1 MIVSTLLLSVSHVL
15 PWLYLSARIERSPE
29 KLASLLSGVM
39 IFPYLL
45 SLLLG
50 AVAESGDYF
59 DYYFLKF
66 SAIYSVG
73 MLFMYVGAATARL
86 IFKVQ
91 LPVPSSDGRVY
102 KKISFAAYLFLIL
115 SVFLVL
121 LRFELAGGIFNYLAD
136 IGNRTKHLS
145 GGGAVDIFMIPAVF
159 LSVLSF
165 SYLYSLGR
173 LSKLKLVGIIIILF
187 FIMSLFGGRKIPIQI
202 VVFSLIYIAAVK
214 VDFKLLSIKL
224 VPIYFILFIF
234 FSVVLY
240 FRLKAQGNLETFD
253 VKSVLGNTS
262 YVDIYVFIT
271 KYFTENDFWYGA
283 VYGDILYR
291 ISGLYGMLPL
301 DDGVYIYNLSKGV
314 EVTPPLSMEYM
325 IASSWPPESYGSGF
339 MNFGVLGVLI
349 YFFVRGLVLLT
360 VYQVAQQNGFRPVFF
375 YIYIFVLFNFH
386 LSNLRIVQLGMLIL
400 GVILLL
406 LLARIGYFLY
416 ERVR

>member
-1 MIVSTLLLSVSHVL
+1 
-15 PWLYLSARIERSPE
+15 
-29 KLASLLSGVM
+29 
-39 IFPYLL
+39 
-45 SLLLG
+45 
-50 AVAESGDYF
+50 
-59 DYYFLKF
+59 
-66 SAIYSVG
+66 
-73 MLFMYVGAATARL
+73 MYVGAATARL